1 MSKKRAPSSTPA
13 RPLPPT
19 PAQVWALPA
28 LLVIVLFA
36 ASLRFFRIDAQSYW
50 HDEGNSRVLAGR
62 APGDI
67 WIAAAAD
74 IHPPGYY
81 VMLSGWRALFG
92 ESEAALR
99 GLSALAGA
107 VTAGVIFD
115 LARRRFGLLPAV
127 VAGAFVALD
136 PFLVYYGQEARM
148 YAPLT
153 LWAVLAF
160 YCFDWL
166 ENASWPLKAPADRA
180 AAIGYVLSLAAG
192 LYTHYAFGFVV
203 VAQVLVIAWSLIRGP
218 GDARRLALTQL
229 ALMALAGLLFAPW
242 IPTAIRQLAN
252 WPAGRDG
259 SASPLELV
267 RWLGFGG
274 TISTPEAQFGVATL
288 GVATAFGVISSIALT
303 TSALRLARSA
313 TVWLLVPAV
322 LTLSLGLLTPT
333 FAKFLVLAVP
343 ALALVVAA
351 TFDTREIPGARGWVR
366 PAMSGALLG
375 VVAVT
380 MGISLN
386 HLYFDPA
393 YARDD
398 YRGIAAYL
406 RANQAPSDAVILIAP
421 NQIEAFD
428 YYYGAAS
435 GDVPVTPLPTTR
447 PLGPEQTR
455 AQLADLSVAHDRL
468 WVLYWAQQQA
478 DPDGLVERWLTDN
491 AFPTGDR
498 WFGGVRLAEYGTAPT
513 GPKAANGALFGD
525 SIVLIDSALSA
536 TDAAPGDSVSLELR
550 WQAAR
555 TPAEDYKVFVHLAA
569 TVDTAPIAQ
578 HDSAPA
584 NGFAPTSS
592 WPTNTAVVDHHG
604 LQIPRNTPPGVYQ
617 VLVGLTSPDGARLPV
632 NAADAVAP
640 DRVRVAEITVR

>member
-1 MSKKRAPSSTPA
+1 MSKKRASTPTPA
-13 RPLPPT
+13 RPLSPT

-62 APGDI
+62 TPGDI
-67 WIAAAAD
+67 WLAAAAD

-99 GLSALAGA
+99 GFSALAGA
-107 VTAGVIFD
+107 ITAGLLFD
-115 LARRRFGLLPAV
+115 LARRRFGLLAAV

-166 ENASWPLKAPADRA
+166 ENASWPLNAPADRA
-180 AAIGYVLSLAAG
+180 AAAGYVLSLAVG

-203 VAQVLVIAWSLIRGP
+203 IAQVLLIAWSLIRGP
-218 GDARRLALTQL
+218 GDARKLALARLALMV
-229 ALMALAGLLFAPW
+229 AAGLLFAPW
-242 IPTAIRQLAN
+242 IPTAIRQLTN

-259 SASPLELV
+259 SASPLVLV
-267 RWLGFGG
+267 QWLGFGG
-274 TISTPEAQFGVATL
+274 TISTSEAQIGVATL
-288 GVATAFGVISSIALT
+288 GVALAFGVISTIALQT
-303 TSALRLARSA
+303 QALRLARSA
-313 TVWLLVPAV
+313 AVWLLVPSV

-351 TFDTREIPGARGWVR
+351 SFDSRELPGARRWVN
-366 PAMSGALLG
+366 PAISGALLVG
-375 VVAVT
+375 VAITMVT
-380 MGISLN
+380 SLN
-386 HLYFDPA
+386 HLYFDAA

-406 RANQAPSDAVILIAP
+406 RANQAPSDAVIVIAP
-421 NQIEAFD
+421 NQIEAFG

-435 GDVPVTPLPTTR
+435 GDLAVAPLPATR

-455 AQLADLSVAHDRL
+455 AQLADLGAAHDRL

-478 DPDGLVERWLTDN
+478 DPDGLVERWLAEN
-491 AFPTGDR
+491 AFPAGDR

-513 GPKAANGALFGD
+513 GPKVASGALFGD
-525 SIVLIDSALSA
+525 SIALLDSAVSA
-536 TDAAPGDSVSLELR
+536 TDAAPGDVVSLELR
-550 WQAAR
+550 WQASR
-555 TPAEDYKVFVHLAA
+555 TQTEDYKVFVHLAVS
-569 TVDTAPIAQ
+569 TDTAPVAQ

-584 NGFAPTSS
+584 NGLAPTSG
-592 WPTNTAVVDHHG
+592 WPTNTAIVDHHG

-617 VLVGLTSPDGARLPV
+617 VLVGLTAPSGARLSV
-632 NAADAVAP
+632 NATDAVAP